1 MLMKNFFKEKHLFD
15 FSNYP
20 KDSTFFDEDNKKAI
34 GQMKDM
40 SEGKI
45 IDGFVGLKSKMYSI
59 KTIDGKE
66 SDTAKGVNIAFEFN
80 EFKDA
85 LFSKKVVRHKRERI
99 QSKKHKLGT
108 YEINKMSLSCFDD
121 KRFVLNDGIHT
132 LAYLHKDIDS
142 YK

>member
-59 KTIDGKE
+59 KLLMLKNLIQQKE
-66 SDTAKGVNIAFEFN
+66 
-80 EFKDA
+80 
-85 LFSKKVVRHKRERI
+85 
-99 QSKKHKLGT
+99 
-108 YEINKMSLSCFDD
+108 
-121 KRFVLNDGIHT
+121 
-132 LAYLHKDIDS
+132 
-142 YK
+142 

>member
-1 MLMKNFFKEKHLFD
+1 MLMRNFFKQKHLFD

-108 YEINKMSLSCFDD
+108 YENNKMSLSCFDD

-132 LAYLHKDIDS
+132 LAYLHKGIDS